1 VRRALL
7 FGKLPGHGDFIAR
20 GLEPEEQ
27 RTLDAW
33 LSDELMQARATCG
46 EGFEEAFDTA
56 RPWRFACVDA
66 SWTAGALA
74 PSMDSAGRRFPLLLA
89 LTGLEAEQARDGA
102 ALSEDG
108 IFEAV
113 AGGQIDPVIARL
125 ATAELAAGEPPG
137 EEGWWLPGDD
147 PPVLRR
153 MSGRRPQGLLCEMLL
168 TSGEAT

>member
-1 VRRALL
+1 MRRALL

-20 GLEPEEQ
+20 GLESDEQ
-27 RTLDAW
+27 RSLDAW
-33 LSDELMQARATCG
+33 LSDELMQARAACG
-46 EGFEEAFDTA
+46 DRFEAAFDTA
-56 RPWRFACVDA
+56 RPWRFACAGDG
-66 SWTAGALA
+66 WTAGALA
-74 PSMDSAGRRFPLLLA
+74 PSTDSAGRRFPLLVA
-89 LTGLEAEQARDGA
+89 VAGLDPEQARDGA

-108 IFEAV
+108 IFETV
-113 AGGQIDPVIARL
+113 AGSPVDSVLARL